1 MRISIKQHHA
11 QFIKNLAEG
20 MGCDAT
26 EALNYL
32 LWQYRWNQQA
42 PTAQALTSLNM
53 PSLQPV
59 EKVEKFELKSPALIQ
74 EFEQLT
80 DVQQEIDPII
90 ERLISLGVCNEF

>member
-1 MRISIKQHHA
+1 MRLSIKPHHE

-32 LWQYRWNQQA
+32 LWQHRWGSQPNIPQF
-42 PTAQALTSLNM
+42 PTQM
-53 PSLQPV
+53 P

-74 EFEQLT
+74 QFEQIA
-80 DVQQEIDPII
+80 DIQQEIDPII
-90 ERLISLGVCNEF
+90 ERFISLGVCNEF